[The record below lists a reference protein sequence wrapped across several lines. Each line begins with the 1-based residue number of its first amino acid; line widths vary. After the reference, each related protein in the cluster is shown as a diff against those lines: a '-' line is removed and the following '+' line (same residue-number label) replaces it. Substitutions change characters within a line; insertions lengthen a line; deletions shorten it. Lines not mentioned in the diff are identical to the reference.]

1 MRKTLF
7 ALFIVLLVFGVASAF
22 ERQEATLP
30 IISDPLSQLDAA
42 VGWMITPGGG
52 WISRENRIPRYMSAD
67 YENLQ
72 DYERYSLG
80 VDNFQLLELRKVT
93 IEGNIHDLLLVH
105 KMGGS
110 YTYPTIREDWSYNYQ
125 VRGYVFET
133 SDVQR
138 LVFNNKE
145 PVLLE
150 LEVMA
155 NPRLTYYNNR
165 YQNEY
170 VQDLAVKINEEMAK
184 DVGLQYLVI
193 NMMRVGDS
201 VRFIML
207 DKFLFISES
216 YESVSYSGLD
226 ASSPEIPL
234 KMEDV
239 TTEEVFRNFY
249 FETDL
254 QTFMH
259 FWNR

>member
-7 ALFIVLLVFGVASAF
+7 ALFIVLLVFGATSAF

-30 IISDPLSQLDAA
+30 IISDPLSQLDAV

-52 WISRENRIPRYMSAD
+52 WISRENRIPKYMSSD
-67 YENLQ
+67 YDNLQ

-80 VDNFQLLELRKVT
+80 VDNFQLLELREVT
-93 IEGNIHDLLLVH
+93 IEGNLYGLLLMH

-110 YTYPTIREDWSYNYQ
+110 YTYPTIREDWFYNYQ

-133 SDVQR
+133 SDMQR
-138 LVFNNKE
+138 LIFNDKE
-145 PVLLE
+145 PMLLE
-150 LEVMA
+150 LEVLA

-165 YQNEY
+165 YQNDY

-184 DVGLQYLVI
+184 DIGPQYLVI

-201 VRFIML
+201 VRFITL
-207 DKFLFISES
+207 DKHLFISEG
-216 YESVSYSGLD
+216 YELVTYSGLYV
-226 ASSPEIPL
+226 SSPEVPL

-254 QTFMH
+254 QTFMD